1 MILKASV
8 ESWNTNRQQ
17 NKASANVPWRAV
29 ENTHI
34 LYDIPIK
41 SFQTMRML
49 AKELLNP

>member
-8 ESWNTNRQQ
+8 QSWHTNRQK

-29 ENTHI
+29 ENTYI

-49 AKELLNP
+49 AKELLNA